1 MQADDQQLAADTA
14 LLQLGRRLQAD
25 GYHFTTVTPLTHR
38 RVNERAASKTATT
51 LRDVFGWSRLFTPSL
66 MSADELEQMRQAGV
80 IEERPK
86 GMLSKVRWSTLGDLL
101 LVHSGFPTTAN
112 DAVFFGPDTY
122 RFAQVIEAHLQSS
135 FHDIN
140 HVIDIG
146 CGSGAGAI
154 LVAKARR
161 EAQVLATDI
170 NPMALRMT
178 SVNAA
183 LAGVSNVSCQHSDV
197 LRDVI
202 GTFDLIVANPPYM
215 KDPGQRAYR
224 HGGGDLGAELSRRI
238 VEEALPRLSVGGSL
252 LLYTGV
258 AMVDGNDPF
267 IAALKDQLDQPDYTW
282 TYRELDPDVFGE
294 ELATQ
299 GYESVDRIAAVAL
312 TVTRQ
317 G

>member
-1 MQADDQQLAADTA
+1 MQTDDQQLAADTA

-38 RVNERAASKTATT
+38 RVNERAGFTMAAT
-51 LRDVFGWSRLFTPSL
+51 LRDVFGWNRLFSPSL
-66 MSADELEQMRQAGV
+66 MSADELQQMRQAGV
-80 IEERPK
+80 IDERPN
-86 GMLSKVRWSTLGDLL
+86 GLLSKVRWSSLSDLL
-101 LVHSGFPTTAN
+101 LVHSGFPTTAS

-135 FHDIN
+135 FHEIN

-154 LVAKARR
+154 MIAKARR

-170 NPMALRMT
+170 NPVALRMT

-183 LAGVSNVSCQHSDV
+183 LAGVANVFCQHSDV
-197 LRDVI
+197 LQNVT

-215 KDPGQRAYR
+215 KDPSQRAYR
-224 HGGGDLGAELSRRI
+224 HGGGNLGAELSRRI
-238 VEEALPRLSVGGSL
+238 VDEALPRLSVGGSL

-258 AMVDGNDPF
+258 AMVNGNDPF
-267 IAALKDQLDQPDYTW
+267 IASLNLLLGQPEFTW

-299 GYESVDRIAAVAL
+299 GYENVDRIAAVAL
-312 TVTRQ
+312 TVTRNA
-317 G
+317 